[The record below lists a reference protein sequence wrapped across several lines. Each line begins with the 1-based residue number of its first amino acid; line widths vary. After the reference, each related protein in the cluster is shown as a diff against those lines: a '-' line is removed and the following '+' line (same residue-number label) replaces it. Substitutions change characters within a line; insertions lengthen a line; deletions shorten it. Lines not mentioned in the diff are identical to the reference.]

1 MKGTEM
7 KIIYQAAV
15 AAGLLALAACNNTP
29 AEQAA
34 DNIEENG
41 EAAAENITDTAEN
54 VAENITDAAE
64 NKADAVEDA
73 AENKADSARANDQLI
88 HLSGHI
94 GGRSCQCRARAP
106 FHIHPVRCRLGDV
119 RSPLPPERFGGPPQG
134 RLDTP

>member
-7 KIIYQAAV
+7 KLIYQAAV

-41 EAAAENITDTAEN
+41 EATAENITDTAEN
-54 VAENITDAAE
+54 VAENITDTAE

-73 AENKADSARANDQLI
+73 AENKADAVEANDQ
-88 HLSGHI
+88 
-94 GGRSCQCRARAP
+94 
-106 FHIHPVRCRLGDV
+106 
-119 RSPLPPERFGGPPQG
+119 
-134 RLDTP
+134 